1 MKRHLFHLLAI
12 PIIGIALALSLAPTA
27 SHALTAAGTVIT
39 NTATVSWSGA
49 PALLPTASATVT
61 VLLLPSAPTVAYVST
76 NPFGAAVAGTG
87 TGAASPVA
95 ITYTVTS
102 TANGGDDYTLNL
114 SSAQSANLGAPT
126 FAGTNPGAIT
136 DLGASMAL
144 NGVANSNTVVIPG
157 LLADHGLDALET
169 VIIGGT
175 PYTISN
181 AVPAGGN
188 TTLTLSGNVTM
199 AAGDPIY
206 ERRTLVFDMTTGTFT
221 APGGEETH
229 TLTLDATSDTAPNPA
244 GTVTAPVVYVER
256 ATLTI
261 AKTANPLT
269 GKPGDTITYTITVT
283 NTGASDAV
291 NVTITDATPA
301 FTTYVGG
308 SGSYSV
314 DGGAP
319 VAIADGALAGGV
331 NIGTLAATKVAVVT
345 FQVTIN

>member
-1 MKRHLFHLLAI
+1 MKRHLFHILAI
-12 PIIGIALALSLAPTA
+12 PLIGIALALSLAPTV
-27 SHALTAAGTVIT
+27 SHAATAAGTVIT
-39 NTATVSWSGA
+39 NVATVSWSGA
-49 PALLPTASATVT
+49 PAILPTASATVT
-61 VLLLPSAPTVAYVST
+61 VDLLPSGPTVTYVST
-76 NPFGAAVAGTG
+76 NPVNAAIAGTG

-102 TANGGDDYTLNL
+102 TANGTDTYTLGL
-114 SSAQSANLGAPT
+114 SSAESANLGIPT
-126 FAGTNPGAIT
+126 FAGGNPGSVS
-136 DLGASMAL
+136 LGASMAL
-144 NGVANSNTVVIPG
+144 NAVAASNTVVIPG
-157 LLADHGLDALET
+157 LAVDHGLANGET
-169 VIIGGT
+169 VIIGGN

-181 AVPAGGN
+181 AVAAAGN

-199 AAGDPIY
+199 SAGDPIY
-206 ERRTLVFDMTTGTFT
+206 EQRTLVFNMTTGTFT

-229 TLTLDATSDTAPNPA
+229 TLTLDATSDTAPNPT
-244 GTVTAPVVYVER
+244 GTVTAPVIYVER

-283 NTGASDAV
+283 NTGTSDAA
-291 NVTITDATPA
+291 NVTISDATPA

-319 VAIADGALAGGV
+319 VAIADGAIAGGV
-331 NIGTLAATKVAVVT
+331 NIGTLAATKIAVVT